1 MTAIAGLMADDGK
14 VWIGGDSAGIAG
26 FSRTV
31 RSDVKVFTNAG
42 YIFGFTDSFRMG
54 QLIRCA
60 WVPPQPANNEDVYE
74 FLVTRFIDE
83 LRTML
88 KAGGYAEVHNN
99 VETGGSFLMGFR
111 GQLYSVES
119 DFQVGIPAIGYAAM
133 GCGDDLVLGSLHTS
147 AYGNL
152 SPRTRITR
160 ALDAASAFSAG
171 VCPPYTI
178 LAR

>member
-1 MTAIAGLMADDGK
+1 MTAIAGLMDSGQ
-14 VWIGGDSAGIAG
+14 VWIGGDSAGVAG
-26 FSRTV
+26 YSRTV
-31 RSDVKVFTNAG
+31 RADVKVFANAG

-60 WVPPQPANNEDVYE
+60 WVPPQPSDNEDVYE
-74 FLVTRFIDE
+74 FLVTRFIDD

-88 KAGGYAEVHNN
+88 KAGGFVEVLNN

-111 GQLYSVES
+111 GQLYNVDS
-119 DFQVGIPAIGYAAM
+119 DFQVGIPAIGYDAR
-133 GCGDDLVLGSLHTS
+133 GCGEDLVLGSLFTS
-147 AYGNL
+147 AGGRM

-171 VCPPYTI
+171 VCPPYTV